1 MDCEKCKQNIV
12 DYIHGET
19 QDNEEVKKH
28 LEICEE
34 CKLEYENLKETIG
47 YLKTNSQKINTNKE
61 LNLNKNIKKNKIRSV
76 RRTGLIA
83 IFLSIFLVATVFAA
97 EKLGFLDWWKD
108 SSKIQTN
115 AWEELIENGVGQKLD
130 ISTED
135 NGVKITAKGI
145 IADEINTLVLLE
157 IENLNEDRRLTPS
170 YNAIFKNPTHVP
182 WPVIVEGDIENFYED
197 TSPFV
202 NITNIYT
209 EDKNKLNI
217 LVNTNTMTKD
227 KGKFTLN
234 IDTLETMI
242 NESEEDIKYVEGN
255 WTLEIEGEKIP
266 SKIYEVGKEINLDGN
281 EVIID
286 KVVIAPTTTQI
297 DYRFKVENEK
307 VRYNLDSIDFSMEYK
322 GERFANS
329 PISYDKYSDYTADD
343 EGYTNRKYHLYP
355 LYLKDPKEVT
365 LNIDTKRYSTRGER
379 YYDIDWGNLP
389 EKIEYNNSELT
400 VKSIDIGEE
409 KTEIIIEE
417 DNSKDRKYLKS
428 NITFRKSNNLEN
440 EEYDRPY
447 MHSGD
452 YLLRGEYTKYE
463 VENINTDESE
473 DKLKGFE
480 NNKEYVYA
488 EEQKFIIRKNDF
500 EEAGIPELY
509 KKKYIIP
516 EYLVIHS
523 QEYIDFPDKKVDIK
537 LK

>member
-19 QDNEEVKKH
+19 EDNEEVKKH

-34 CKLEYENLKETIG
+34 CKLEYENLKEAID

-61 LNLNKNIKKNKIRSV
+61 LKLDKNIKKNKFKSFGRI
-76 RRTGLIA
+76 GLIA

-130 ISTED
+130 KSIID
-135 NGVKITAKGI
+135 NGVKITAKGV

-157 IENLNEDRRLTPS
+157 IENLEENRRLTPS
-170 YNAIFKNPTHVP
+170 YNTSKYPNRPP

-197 TSPFV
+197 TPPLV
-202 NITNIYT
+202 NSYNIYT
-209 EDKNKLNI
+209 EDESKVNI
-217 LVNTNTMTKD
+217 LVSTDTMTKD

-234 IDTLETMI
+234 IDILQTMI

-255 WTLEIEGEKIP
+255 WTLEIEGEKIA
-266 SKIYEVGKEINLDGN
+266 SKSYKVGKEIDLDGN

-286 KVVIAPTTTQI
+286 EVVMAPTTTQI
-297 DYRFKVENEK
+297 NYRYEEYNEEK
-307 VRYNLDSIDFSMEYK
+307 RYNLDSIDFSMEYK

-329 PISYDKYSDYTADD
+329 PISFEQDRDYTANNTK
-343 EGYTNRKYHLYP
+343 YKNRKYHLYS

-365 LNIDTKRYSTRGER
+365 LNIETKRYSDRGER

-400 VKSIDIGEE
+400 VKNIDIGEE

-428 NITFRKSNNLEN
+428 NITFKKSSQSKEKDNEKSYILEAG
-440 EEYDRPY
+440 YP
-447 MHSGD
+447 
-452 YLLRGEYTKYE
+452 LRGEHTKYE
-463 VENINTDESE
+463 IINSDEKN
-473 DKLKGFE
+473 DKIKGFS
-480 NNKEYVYA
+480 NNIEYPYVY
-488 EEQKFIIRKNDF
+488 EQKFTIRKEEF
-500 EEAGIPELY
+500 EEYGIGDLY
-509 KKKYIIP
+509 KEKYLTP
-516 EYLVIHS
+516 KYLVIKS
-523 QEYIDFPDKKVDIK
+523 QDYIDFPNKSIDIK